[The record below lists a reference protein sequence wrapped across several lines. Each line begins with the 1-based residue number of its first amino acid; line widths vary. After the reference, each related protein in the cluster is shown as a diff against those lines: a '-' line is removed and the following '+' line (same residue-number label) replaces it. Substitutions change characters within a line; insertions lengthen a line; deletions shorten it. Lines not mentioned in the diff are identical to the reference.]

1 MRTFSAAAASLAV
14 LCLLSFAYAQ
24 QTGTPAR
31 NSSDPTAP
39 PSAAKTNLDAQ
50 FAETMYQLAA
60 ARLDRVKNL
69 DRRSTGAVAPGDIM
83 RMELQVQALSHLQEA
98 ARRDGKLE
106 WFNMLLSEA
115 EMSRAFADASLKR
128 LTSIQSA
135 NPALVSG
142 ADLEIA
148 ALAAKMA
155 ELNFQRGKEAAAK
168 SHEDQ
173 QNWGLQFLLLD
184 AQTMQDRIHL
194 LEFRL

>member
-1 MRTFSAAAASLAV
+1 
-14 LCLLSFAYAQ
+14 
-24 QTGTPAR
+24 
-31 NSSDPTAP
+31 
-39 PSAAKTNLDAQ
+39 
-50 FAETMYQLAA
+50 MYSLAA
-60 ARLDRVKNL
+60 ARLQRVKSV
-69 DRRSTGAVAPGDIM
+69 DRRSSGAVAPGDVM
-83 RMELQVQALSHLQEA
+83 RMELQVQLLARLQET
-98 ARRDGKLE
+98 ARRDGKLD
-106 WFNMLLSEA
+106 WFTMLLSQA
-115 EMSRAFADASLKR
+115 EMAKTIADASLKR

-135 NPALVSG
+135 NPALVSE